1 MEGKI
6 LLHKSIELRSLAV
19 SSFQLT
25 SDVVPGTVFFIS
37 AGFASL
43 TLGLAL
49 YILMS
54 LRGKKMAEVTAM
66 GAGRV
71 ESAKPVP
78 IFDTYKVSNI

>member
-1 MEGKI
+1 MFSNENSK
-6 LLHKSIELRSLAV
+6 LRSFIV

-25 SDVVPGTVFFIS
+25 SNVVPGAVFFIS

-43 TLGLAL
+43 TLGLAI
-49 YILMS
+49 YILIS
-54 LRGKKMAEVTAM
+54 LKGKKMAEVTAM

-71 ESAKPVP
+71 ESVKPMT